1 MGVFDIFKPQPKPA
15 RLQSR
20 PFDYYLP
27 AIAVGAVF
35 RFSVDVHL
43 PVARQYKPL
52 NFIEVYNGSN
62 TILTVR
68 YESDGGELFRI
79 EANSA
84 RIIRNPYN
92 LLIFTNA
99 GANALAA
106 NTAICTMQRI

>member
-1 MGVFDIFKPQPKPA
+1 MAFLDFLKPQQKPA
-15 RLQSR
+15 RIQSR
-20 PFDYYLP
+20 PFDYYVP

-35 RFSVDVHL
+35 RFSIDTHL
-43 PVARQYKPL
+43 PIARQYKPL
-52 NFIEVYNGSN
+52 NFIEIYNGSN

-79 EANSA
+79 EANSS
-84 RIIRNPYN
+84 RIIRNPFN

-99 GANALAA
+99 GANALPA